1 MSGFVKRK
9 TVNTVNPA
17 GGVNPAQQPNVGQ
30 YGWTSFDANN
40 VNQIIQYV
48 NLCKEYTERTKE
60 YADYVE
66 GRFSELQDFMN
77 FIEVVY
83 NELKPIIDEVQP
95 IYTDIIVRHDDI
107 ISRHINI
114 ISLSNQVTSDKIEI
128 NEIKQAAIDE
138 TLKVKADAIAETNKI
153 KADAIADTTKIKQD
167 AITET
172 TTIKNQATSEANRAK
187 AEADR
192 AAAEAVKS
200 ANSAT
205 AAATSA
211 NNSSA
216 EATKAA
222 ASAKDAA
229 DIAEEL
235 RKGQVYRGTWNIQAN
250 ASYPPEPD
258 TNSVWDITLNEGST
272 EYQFD
277 GKKWYWGDRLLFLRD
292 NPAGSR
298 YSQIESGSTVI
309 SVNGK
314 GGAVTLDATDVGAA
328 PQFIP
333 HRPGGGT
340 PRYSRIATLATT
352 DSDCSF
358 ILSATGDHG
367 QTHRSTIVVN
377 VATRR
382 GEVKVD
388 AKRTA
393 SAIYGGATKLFHRT
407 VDGVVEVWLKS
418 PSYQLYWGLTV
429 LSKHSNATFTN
440 DQSTN
445 DEPAGLEEDTI
456 HVIYSTDNKPTAADV
471 GAIAVGS
478 SAGSVNAVSR
488 VGDTMTG
495 LLRINSGSSAT
506 PGLKVGSLAHKA
518 AIGVSAAST
527 SALFGCAKT
536 DGAFTSYLRIGEG
549 EITYTPVDGGAA
561 HKIYHAGDKPKLT
574 DLGTIVDLGGVRKSG
589 DDNVGSLKLASG
601 KVLDATLT
609 HQSGYMS
616 IYPYGSSY
624 GLGGASGN
632 RARMYY
638 KEHNNG
644 NPSDI
649 SRGLVI
655 NSNDADGTSHPL
667 DMWLN
672 GNKVYHEGFKP
683 TPSAIG
689 AVNKA
694 GDTMTGNL
702 KLASN
707 VSSLGTGAL
716 DANNSNIIGLNGLVF
731 NDPSDALNEG
741 ILFPK
746 TGKTGTS
753 TVIGDYDALR
763 ALDGSL
769 LFNANKVYHEGF
781 KPVLSDVI
789 GADNSTTK
797 IYTFTKPPGIEDGK
811 YYPILF
817 SNTDA
822 RPDVFIDTTS
832 SGGEYSMNNCS
843 FKGQVRN
850 GGWSD
855 RGSYASGDFTI
866 YSTAERAIHSIVGAS
881 ESSNHYVI
889 YVEAR
894 AFPIRVTVDSTVNV
908 SSTGKDTNYGT
919 TTYRA
924 GISGMTASGDYG
936 TKTSLI
942 LDLNRGSG
950 NYNSRSSLLRHIG
963 AFGGIT
969 ATERV
974 HVSDYNENG
983 AFITRRPGKP
993 SYSMMGQDSNGNTML
1008 GLGVDTSGYSSY
1020 LKVSAGTLAYS
1031 NNGSTESRIY
1041 HEGFKPSLSE
1051 LGGIASTG
1059 GTMTGTLTLDNNSA
1073 IPLVL
1078 KRSSQVGINFKVG
1091 STDRYLGVAADGY
1104 LMYGDR
1110 DNHGVNS
1117 KIYHQGFKPTA
1128 TDIGALPLTGGVL
1141 SSGMTISTGSSH
1153 LKFRETDASNKEW
1166 HIEGNGGNL
1175 AIVETGASTRATFK
1189 AGGGV
1194 TLSGQL
1200 DVNGSVVLAQGNILK
1215 FPSANY
1221 SAGGQIFTRD
1231 GGQYGSNMVITS
1243 GGNMIIGGGE
1253 SAVACANEL
1262 DASTTEHTY
1271 ITADGDIYFSSNGN
1285 TWADRKTMT
1294 YTASGVLN
1302 VPIRVQSGGTV
1313 KLYDNATKRGLSL
1326 STNSTGYAEIV
1337 LNKEGTEQWNT
1348 GLRAYNDIDWRIGS
1362 HRIYHEG
1369 FKPDITTLAGGKA
1382 IGLASKLGSN
1392 LDLDDFKTPG
1402 VYYQDSN
1409 NNATSGMNYPEPL
1422 AGSLV
1427 VYQAAGVIQE
1437 YRVYNTSRVW
1447 SRAQY
1452 SNGAWSTWAK
1462 QYNSANKPTA
1472 NEVCE
1477 SVAITTSVN
1486 LNDYET
1492 TGFYNMYKGSGVVFT
1507 NAPDS
1512 FSYGTLEVIGRGKA
1526 NSSFV
1531 TQTLTQRSSNE
1542 QWFRTRNDG
1551 SKAWSGW
1558 SKIYNSS
1565 QKPTAADVGAV
1576 NKTGDTMT
1584 GVLNVPR
1591 LEISGSAAGITYG
1604 SNKNLIR
1611 SGTGTAIV
1619 IGNFTDTTYI
1629 DSLNGDVKIRPTGS
1643 TEYKIYHQGFKPTAA
1658 DVGAAPIGFG
1668 LGESG
1673 ITKAD
1678 ANDLGWV
1685 GGFFGAGGDTGKNY
1699 YNKYGPL
1706 IQAFR
1711 SGGGDGTGQIVQIQ
1725 EGDGTVAFRN
1735 RANNVWSA
1743 WTKLYSTN
1751 FKPTAAEVGAVNKTG
1766 DTMTGN
1772 LNVPVIN
1779 STKTSGTIVSC
1790 SGNTDV
1796 MGINPSWGTYLH
1808 SGGSYAIYSGNASVQ
1823 PMVNRGGTTYKLY
1836 HEGNKPT
1843 AADVGAMPLSGGTF
1857 TNQVEL
1863 SVRKS
1868 AMVVKNQASIRF
1880 ADQSNTW
1887 FHNYVEG
1894 NDLVWSTGNDSSM
1907 TRRMAL
1913 ASDGTLGLTGG
1924 FNVNGTVA
1932 CNSGI
1937 YSNGGY
1943 FQAKRD
1949 LNPMF
1954 EWHKP
1959 GISAVIA
1966 YLDGSNELRFSRS
1979 NGSGGEASQLM
1990 SVREGGIFLPITGKY
2005 QTNFN
2010 SNRAWTNVGH
2020 AAFYNDSGIVMG
2032 NGTYHGLTSLYSV
2045 YNGQYAQELSFGYYS
2060 ANTDWRDGKAVIQS
2074 YNASSGTVQRW
2085 MIGNNG
2091 TLEPA
2096 IGNWRIQNTG
2106 WIYGSSYGGFFHEW
2120 CQRMFA
2126 PISDGDLKTVIGDSK
2141 VSALDEVSKMKFHAF
2156 VWKDS
2161 EKTKQFQKRDAKVN
2175 RIGLI
2180 AQEVEAI
2187 DPSYTRDVETYAED
2201 GSVAESTKTLDTA
2214 NLLAVALK
2222 AIQEL
2227 QAEVADL
2234 KEKLNELV

>member
-1 MSGFVKRK
+1 MSGFVKRNS
-9 TVNTVNPA
+9 VNTVNPA
-17 GGVNPAQQPNVGQ
+17 GGVNPAQSPNVGQ
-30 YGWTSFDANN
+30 YGWTSFDSKN
-40 VNQIIQYV
+40 VNQIIEYV
-48 NLCKEYTERTKE
+48 NLCKEYAQNAKDS
-60 YADYVE
+60 ADYVE
-66 GRFSELQDFMN
+66 IRFAELQAFMN
-77 FIEVVY
+77 FIEIVY
-83 NELKPIIDEVQP
+83 SELKPIIDQIQP
-95 IYTDIIVRHDDI
+95 IYQDIIFRHDDTI
-107 ISRHINI
+107 TRHIDI
-114 ISLSNQVTSDKIEI
+114 IRLHNEVTSDKVEI
-128 NEIKQAAIDE
+128 NQIKEDAVTE
-138 TLKVKADAIAETNKI
+138 TLKVKADAIAETNAI
-153 KADAIADTTKIKQD
+153 KSATISEATAIKNSAIADITVIKG
-167 AITET
+167 
-172 TTIKNQATSEANRAK
+172 QATSEANRAK

-200 ANSAT
+200 ANSA
-205 AAATSA
+205 AASA
-211 NNSSA
+211 NSATNSSS
-216 EATKAA
+216 EAAKAA

-235 RKGQVYRGTWNIQAN
+235 RKGQVYRGTWNLQAN

-258 TNSVWDITLNEGST
+258 TNSVWDITLNEGSI

-277 GKKWYWGDRLLFLRD
+277 GKKWYWGDRLLYLKD

-358 ILSATGDHG
+358 ILSGTGDHG

-393 SAIYGGATKLFHRT
+393 STIYGNATKLFHRT

-429 LSKHSNATFTN
+429 LSKYSNATFTN
-440 DQSTN
+440 DQGTN
-445 DEPAGLEEDTI
+445 DEPAGLVEDTI
-456 HVIYSTDNKPTAADV
+456 HVIYSTDNKPTASDV

-518 AIGVSAAST
+518 AIGVSASST

-549 EITYTPVDGGAA
+549 ELTYTPVDGGSA

-589 DDNVGSLKLASG
+589 DDNVGNLKLASG

-609 HQSGYMS
+609 HQSGYVT
-616 IYPYGSSY
+616 INPYSTAY
-624 GLGGASGN
+624 GLDGASGN
-632 RARMYY
+632 RARFFY
-638 KEHNNG
+638 KEHNSG
-644 NPSDI
+644 NASDL
-649 SRGLVI
+649 SRGFVF
-655 NSNDADGTSHPL
+655 SSVDADGTNHPL
-667 DMWLN
+667 DIWLN
-672 GNKVYHEGFKP
+672 GKKVYHEGFKP

-866 YSTAERAIHSIVGAS
+866 YSTAERAIHSIVGAT

-1020 LKVSAGTLAYS
+1020 LKVSAATLAYS
-1031 NNGSTESRIY
+1031 SNGSSESRIY
-1041 HEGFKPSLSE
+1041 HEGFKPSLGE
-1051 LGGIASTG
+1051 LGGISSTG
-1059 GTMTGTLTLDNNSA
+1059 GTMTGALTINMNDPS
-1073 IPLVL
+1073 PLIL
-1078 KRSSQVGINFKVG
+1078 KRASQVGVKFEVG
-1091 STDRYLGVAADGY
+1091 STIRYLGVDDAGE
-1104 LMYGDR
+1104 LKWGPNN
-1110 DNHGVNS
+1110 NHATNHKV
-1117 KIYHQGFKPTA
+1117 YHQGFKPTA
-1128 TDIGALPLTGGVL
+1128 ADVGALPITGGVVT
-1141 SSGMTISTGSSH
+1141 SGMTISTGSSH

-1189 AGGGV
+1189 AGGGLS
-1194 TLSGQL
+1194 LSGQL

-1215 FPSANY
+1215 FPSPNY
-1221 SAGGQIFTRD
+1221 SVGGQIFTRD
-1231 GGQYGSNMVITS
+1231 GGQYGSNMVIAS
-1243 GGNMIIGGGE
+1243 GGNLIMGGGE
-1253 SAVACANEL
+1253 SATYCADEL
-1262 DASTTEHTY
+1262 GASTTEHTY
-1271 ITADGDIYFSSNGN
+1271 ITADGDIHFSSNGN
-1285 TWADRKTMT
+1285 TWADRKNMQF
-1294 YTASGVLN
+1294 TAAGVLN
-1302 VPIRVQSGGTV
+1302 VPTRVQSGGTV

-1337 LNKEGTEQWNT
+1337 LNKDGTEQWNT

-1369 FKPDITTLAGGKA
+1369 FKPDINTLAGGKA
-1382 IGLASKLGSN
+1382 IGLATRLGN
-1392 LDLDDFKTPG
+1392 AVDLDDYKTPG

-1409 NNATSGMNYPEPL
+1409 NNATAGMNYPERL

-1427 VYQAAGVIQE
+1427 VYQAAGVVQE
-1437 YRVYNTSRVW
+1437 YRVYNSSNVW
-1447 SRAQY
+1447 IRAQY
-1452 SNGAWSTWAK
+1452 STNAWTPWAK
-1462 QYNSANKPTA
+1462 QYNSENKPTLTELKAVGRSGVGTGKIDLNSLREGQHYRLESNA
-1472 NEVCE
+1472 NVTNGPGG
-1477 SVAITTSVN
+1477 ADYAQLLHVN
-1486 LNDYET
+1486 
-1492 TGFYNMYKGSGVVFT
+1492 GSGDTHMQILGTYNT
-1507 NAPDS
+1507 NKLWWRGFNNSMAA
-1512 FSYGTLEVIGRGKA
+1512 GTVGWHK
-1526 NSSFV
+1526 V
-1531 TQTLTQRSSNE
+1531 YH
-1542 QWFRTRNDG
+1542 
-1551 SKAWSGW
+1551 SGD
-1558 SKIYNSS
+1558 
-1565 QKPTAADVGAV
+1565 KPTASDVGAV

-1584 GVLNVPR
+1584 GA
-1591 LEISGSAAGITYG
+1591 LEIVGNTVKPLIDAATNADALPLGLG
-1604 SNKNLIR
+1604 LIE
-1611 SGTGTAIV
+1611 
-1619 IGNFTDTTYI
+1619 
-1629 DSLNGDVKIRPTGS
+1629 TGS
-1643 TEYKIYHQGFKPTAA
+1643 TSTGYDDYSTILN
-1658 DVGAAPIGFG
+1658 VNRSG
-1668 LGESG
+1668 LNRQFQLS
-1673 ITKAD
+1673 A
-1678 ANDLGWV
+1678 
-1685 GGFFGAGGDTGKNY
+1685 
-1699 YNKYGPL
+1699 
-1706 IQAFR
+1706 Q
-1711 SGGGDGTGQIVQIQ
+1711 SGGGDLSFRASHVNASDTTTKWHPWRRLYHTG
-1725 EGDGTVAFRN
+1725 
-1735 RANNVWSA
+1735 
-1743 WTKLYSTN
+1743 

-1779 STKTSGTIVSC
+1779 STKTSGTMFSC

-1796 MGINPSWGTYLH
+1796 MGVNPSWGTYLH
-1808 SGGSYAIYSGNASVQ
+1808 SGGSYAIYSGNASMQ

-1836 HEGNKPT
+1836 HEGFKPT
-1843 AADVGAMPLSGGTF
+1843 ATDVGAMPISGGTF
-1857 TNQVEL
+1857 SNQVRL
-1863 SVRKS
+1863 AHRKS
-1868 AMVVKNQASIRF
+1868 ALQVLNQASITYY
-1880 ADQSNTW
+1880 DGNNSW
-1887 FHNYVEG
+1887 FQNYAEG
-1894 NDLVWSTGNDSSM
+1894 AELVWATGNDSSQ

-1913 ASDGTLGLTGG
+1913 TADGTLGLTGG
-1924 FNVNGTVA
+1924 LNVNGTVA

-1954 EWHKP
+1954 EFHKP
-1959 GISAVIA
+1959 GVSAAIM

-1979 NGSGGEASQLM
+1979 NGSGGDIGQLM
-1990 SVREGGIFLPITGKY
+1990 SVREAGIFLPTTGKY

-2010 SNRAWTNVGH
+2010 SNRSWTNSGH
-2020 AAFYNDSGIVMG
+2020 AAFYNDSGAVMG

-2096 IGNWRIQNTG
+2096 IGGWRIQNTG

-2126 PISDGDLKTVIGDSK
+2126 PISDGNLKTVLGDSK
-2141 VSALDEVSKMKFHAF
+2141 VSALDEVAKMKFHEF

-2161 EKTKQFQKRDAKVN
+2161 EITKQFQKRDTKIN
-2175 RIGLI
+2175 KIGLI
-2180 AQEVEAI
+2180 AQEIEDI

-2201 GSVAESTKTLDTA
+2201 GSVSGSTKTLDTA

-2227 QAEVADL
+2227 QEEVADL